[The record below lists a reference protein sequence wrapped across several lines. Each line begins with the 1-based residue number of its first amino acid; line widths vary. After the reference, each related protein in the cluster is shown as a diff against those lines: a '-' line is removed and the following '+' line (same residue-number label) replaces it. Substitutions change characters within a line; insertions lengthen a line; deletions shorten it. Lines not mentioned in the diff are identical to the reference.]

1 MDSNTKRIERAPE
14 TPKLL
19 PEAPSTP
26 ASEVNKGLSETE
38 REQLRSEVLS
48 SISQQERMPSASA
61 TTPVAVT
68 PAISTKGEMRR
79 KIENVLEEDLKDA
92 YFKMEPELQAK
103 FKHEGEQTA
112 EKIEDLF
119 SRGKATAH
127 KIFKLVLAWLTLIP
141 GMNKLFI
148 KQEAKIKADRI
159 MGIKK

>member
-19 PEAPSTP
+19 PEAPSVATP
-26 ASEVNKGLSETE
+26 EINKGLSETE

-48 SISQQERMPSASA
+48 SISHQERAPSIPSAAS
-61 TTPVAVT
+61 VAV
-68 PAISTKGEMRR
+68 PSVVPGKSEMRQ

-92 YFKMEPELQAK
+92 YFKMEPELQAT

-127 KIFKLVLAWLTLIP
+127 KIFKLVFAWLKLIP

>member
-14 TPKLL
+14 APKLL
-19 PEAPSTP
+19 PEVPSTP
-26 ASEVNKGLSETE
+26 APEVNKGLSETE

-48 SISQQERMPSASA
+48 SISRQERMPSVSSA
-61 TTPVAVT
+61 A
-68 PAISTKGEMRR
+68 PAAIPLVIPAKSEMRQ
-79 KIENVLEEDLKDA
+79 KIETVLEEDLKDT
-92 YFKMEPELQAK
+92 YFKMEPELQVK
-103 FKHEGEQTA
+103 FKHEGERTA

-127 KIFKLVLAWLTLIP
+127 KIFKLILVWLKLIP

>member
-19 PEAPSTP
+19 PEVPLTP
-26 ASEVNKGLSETE
+26 ALEVNKGLSETE

-61 TTPVAVT
+61 VIPAAVI
-68 PAISTKGEMRR
+68 PAISAKSEIRQ

-127 KIFKLVLAWLTLIP
+127 KIFKLVLAWLKLIP